1 MCTGQASSNIL
12 IFKKSQQAKNEQ
24 QSIRPNHLEDSKTLL
39 FSNVFPVTK
48 QRVKESENIERQKQL
63 YGPAEI
69 VEEFLGRK
77 AVLGWS
83 TTRGP
88 VEAGHGF
95 WILNSKRK
103 ERRKPQLFVFGGGA
117 LPVCV

>member
-1 MCTGQASSNIL
+1 MCTGQACNIL
-12 IFKKSQQAKNEQ
+12 IVKKSQGAKTEQ
-24 QSIRPNHLEDSKTLL
+24 QSIRLNLLEDSKTLL

-48 QRVKESENIERQKQL
+48 QRVKESEKRERQKQRH
-63 YGPAEI
+63 GPAEI

-95 WILNSKRK
+95 WILNSRRK
-103 ERRKPQLFVFGGGA
+103 ERRKP
-117 LPVCV
+117 